1 VTFSSVRM
9 AIADIWQV
17 VLARRRYIIAPFS
30 QAVYANWLEEEIDRG
45 TIPLPGGMEQFL
57 TARGA
62 ISNAEWRGSP
72 KPQADDLK
80 AAKALQTYRD
90 MGVLSD
96 TMIAEEIGRNYE
108 DVMDEQAS
116 EIKERKKRGIPETFI
131 PGMKQEERDLEREA
145 IEEGKMNAN
154 PKQPEGA

>member
-1 VTFSSVRM
+1 M

-57 TARGA
+57 AARGA
-62 ISNAEWRGSP
+62 ITNAEWRGSP

-80 AAKALQTYRD
+80 AAKALKEYRD

-116 EIKERKKRGIPETFI
+116 EIKERKKRGIPETFV
-131 PGMKQEERDLEREA
+131 PGMKQAERDLEEEA
-145 IEEGKMNAN
+145 IQEGKMNAN
-154 PKQPEGA
+154 PKQPAGA